1 MCVRV
6 ICSFPG
12 GIDAIIGDSHFIP
25 GTVDE
30 VVVDEVVADDIMADE
45 VAAVDAMMADD
56 REFAAEDGVSAN
68 VDTPEAVSKVAVE
81 EVMAE
86 NDPADGTKHNM
97 ATAGTEIDSEGI

>member
-6 ICSFPG
+6 ICPFSG

-30 VVVDEVVADDIMADE
+30 VVVDEVVADE

-56 REFAAEDGVSAN
+56 REFAADDGVSAN
-68 VDTPEAVSKVAVE
+68 VDTPEAVSKVADE
-81 EVMAE
+81 EVMAG

-97 ATAGTEIDSEGI
+97 ATAGTESDSEGI